1 MSSFEKAGVL
11 FITGLVA
18 VILALALFG
27 TSGTTTPAAET
38 GAAGTAA
45 DGGAAGDG
53 GANPDEGSETEP
65 GTDPGDE
72 DIWSGPRDRANGLL
86 GARDGSPEPLP
97 GPNDAG
103 TSPRPPFAASR
114 EHVVRAGD
122 RLANI
127 AKQYLGDAGAW
138 KAIADAN
145 PGLDPARLKVGQK
158 LAIPERGAVA
168 SGTRPDSQA
177 KSPEPEKRLAA
188 ADKKPTYVVKK
199 GDTLTSI
206 AQRELRDRAA
216 WRKLFDM
223 NKHVVKNANRLPV
236 GVTLTLPA
244 N

>member
-38 GAAGTAA
+38 GGSGGVAERGSDT
-45 DGGAAGDG
+45 DGGAGIAPESEENSPGTGDEDLWSGPKGRAEELTGGKGRGDG
-53 GANPDEGSETEP
+53 GSGGSPIDP
-65 GTDPGDE
+65 GTGVQ
-72 DIWSGPRDRANGLL
+72 
-86 GARDGSPEPLP
+86 
-97 GPNDAG
+97 
-103 TSPRPPFAASR
+103 PPFASGR

-127 AKQYLGDAGAW
+127 AKQYLGDANQW

-145 PGLDPARLKVGQK
+145 PGIDPGRLKVGQK
-158 LAIPERGAVA
+158 LSIPEREAAGAGTSPATTRAKERESRPVA
-168 SGTRPDSQA
+168 S
-177 KSPEPEKRLAA
+177 E
-188 ADKKPTYVVKK
+188 KKPTYVVKK

-223 NKHVVKNANRLPV
+223 NKHVVKNANQLPV
-236 GVTLTLPA
+236 GLTLTLPA

>member
-27 TSGTTTPAAET
+27 TSGTTTPIAENP
-38 GAAGTAA
+38 GAGGVAERGSDS
-45 DGGAAGDG
+45 DGGAGAGVEQG
-53 GANPDEGSETEP
+53 EI
-65 GTDPGDE
+65 TDAGE
-72 DIWSGPRDRANGLL
+72 DIWNGPRDRVDELLGGKSRDGGAEGSPSDGLVRPSLANG
-86 GARDGSPEPLP
+86 
-97 GPNDAG
+97 
-103 TSPRPPFAASR
+103 R

-127 AKQYLGDAGAW
+127 SREYLGDANLW

-145 PGLDPARLKVGQK
+145 PGVDPSRLQVGRK
-158 LAIPERGAVA
+158 LSIPERGAAIAGASLDSVRPKEAERRPVA
-168 SGTRPDSQA
+168 S
-177 KSPEPEKRLAA
+177 E
-188 ADKKPTYVVKK
+188 KKPTYVVKK

-236 GVTLTLPA
+236 GLTLTLPA